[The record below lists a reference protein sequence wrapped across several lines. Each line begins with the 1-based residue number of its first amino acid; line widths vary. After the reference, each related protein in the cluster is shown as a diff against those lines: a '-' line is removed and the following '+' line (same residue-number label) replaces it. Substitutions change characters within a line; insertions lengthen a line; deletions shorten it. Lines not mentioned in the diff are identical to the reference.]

1 MQKRFLMAPA
11 ARLRPYRHGSC
22 YEKGPVDVRTTYT
35 ETLSC
40 AAATIGGTDRLAK
53 FLNVSRKRLLG
64 WLAGEEAPPN
74 QVFLDALDV
83 IADGPY
89 ASPERRRVRV
99 AVLKGDGS

>member
-1 MQKRFLMAPA
+1 M
-11 ARLRPYRHGSC
+11 
-22 YEKGPVDVRTTYT
+22 DVRTTYT
-35 ETLSC
+35 ETLAC
-40 AAATIGGTDRLAK
+40 ASATIGGPDRLAQ
-53 FLNVSRKRLLG
+53 FLNVSRRRLLG

-99 AVLKGDGS
+99 AVLR